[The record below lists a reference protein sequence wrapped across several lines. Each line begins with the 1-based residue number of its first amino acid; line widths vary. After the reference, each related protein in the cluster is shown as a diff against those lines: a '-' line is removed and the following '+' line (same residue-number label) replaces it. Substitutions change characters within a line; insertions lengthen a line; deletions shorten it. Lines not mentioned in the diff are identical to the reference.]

1 MLMVKAKWESSSTYI
16 HSAVLAFARVGQCK
30 NVDRIIGSRALGE
43 RAALDAC
50 RRSVGLLSRNKVP
63 RTIFRV
69 DEFRK
74 GLLLEHKGERQA
86 ALAICSEIYTKRQ
99 DAIGSLDIS
108 RALTGCTTLWVA
120 TSDVAKVMDV
130 QRVLF
135 PFMTNGEEPAAQLA
149 WRALQNGDKTEARK
163 FAWKVRSHRRRE
175 ALLARLRGSS
185 S

>member
-1 MLMVKAKWESSSTYI
+1 MSEQRFGRLPP
-16 HSAVLAFARVGQCK
+16 
-30 NVDRIIGSRALGE
+30 
-43 RAALDAC
+43 
-50 RRSVGLLSRNKVP
+50 LSRIAQQKQGSKDDFP
-63 RTIFRV
+63 V
-69 DEFRK
+69 DEFERA
-74 GLLLEHKGERQA
+74 LLLEHKGERQA

-175 ALLARLRGSS
+175 ALLSAITRLE
-185 S
+185 